1 MTYERLAIGLPRLIA
16 GLLMLAGIAVNFANV
31 IGRYFFANPIFWAE
45 EAMIYLTVWSIF
57 IAMIAVTA
65 SRAHLSMDLLAS
77 TLPARLRM
85 IVNLTISAVG
95 AATLA
100 FLCLQSYETI
110 MRLWS
115 FGMKTIAL
123 EIPMALPHLSV
134 LVGFSFSALVI
145 VIAAFRKP

>member
-1 MTYERLAIGLPRLIA
+1 MAYERLAIRLPRLVA
-16 GLLMLAGIAVNFANV
+16 GLLMLAGITVNFANV

-77 TLPARLRM
+77 MLPARLRRFLDYA
-85 IVNLTISAVG
+85 IAAVG
-95 AATLA
+95 AATML
-100 FLCLQSYETI
+100 FLCVQSYETI
-110 MRLWS
+110 MRLWN
-115 FGMKTIAL
+115 FGMKTISL
-123 EIPMALPHLSV
+123 QIPMALPHLSM

-145 VIAAFRKP
+145 VLAAFRKQ